1 MESQAKKENM
11 DRPLLSV
18 KGLTTVFHTAR
29 GDAVAVDGVD
39 FALRRGETVAVV
51 GESGCGK
58 TMLALSILGLVPD
71 PPGRIESG
79 EVLFKGADL
88 LRLPEKQMRAVRGD
102 RISMIFQEPMTSL
115 NPVFTVG
122 EQIAETLR
130 LHRGATR
137 EEARA
142 TAAELFALVGIPNA
156 GERLASY
163 PHEFSGGMRQRVV
176 IAMAL
181 ACDPD
186 LILADEPTTALD
198 VTIQAQILHLLISL
212 QREKG
217 MTVLLITHDLGVV
230 AQTCDHVL
238 VMYTGKIVESADTAS
253 LFREPLHPYAEGLMR
268 SLPRADRAGARL
280 TPVSGAVPDL
290 LGLPSGCAFHPRC
303 PKVMERCR
311 RESPPL
317 FPMGAGRA
325 VRCWLY
331 R

>member
-1 MESQAKKENM
+1 M
-11 DRPLLSV
+11 
-18 KGLTTVFHTAR
+18 
-29 GDAVAVDGVD
+29 AVDGVD
-39 FALRRGETVAVV
+39 FVLSRGETVAVV

-79 EVLFKGADL
+79 EVLFNGADL
-88 LRLPEKQMRAVRGD
+88 LALPEKQMRAVRGD

-130 LHRGATR
+130 LHRGATP
-137 EEARA
+137 EEAQA
-142 TAAELFALVGIPNA
+142 AAAELFALVGIPNG

-230 AQTCDHVL
+230 AQSCDRVL
-238 VMYTGKIVESADTAS
+238 VMYTGKIVESADTVS
-253 LFREPLHPYAEGLMR
+253 LFQEPLHPYTEGLMR
-268 SLPRADRAGARL
+268 SLPRADRAGDRL

-290 LGLPSGCAFHPRC
+290 LSLPSGCAFHPRC
-303 PKVMERCR
+303 PKVMEHCR

-317 FPMGAGRA
+317 FSMGAGRE
-325 VRCWLY
+325 VRCWRY
-331 R
+331 K